1 VELLRAWILSMGL
14 MQWRQ
19 LTPSQP
25 QSCRTEQLGS
35 ALHCDLAH
43 SKLPYALSQ
52 SLTQTTLLTRGPS
65 TYSFT
70 TVAVAVV
77 LDTVVDTTVVLET
90 VVDVVSVSVVALV
103 ARSGVKTLLRR
114 PATANPSFIV
124 RLVLKPMAGDLVQS
138 VLWTARNDCSAG

>member
-1 VELLRAWILSMGL
+1 MGL

-43 SKLPYALSQ
+43 SKVPYAPSQ

-77 LDTVVDTTVVLET
+77 LDTVVDTIVVLET
-90 VVDVVSVSVVALV
+90 VVNIVSISVGALV
-103 ARSGVKTLLRR
+103 ARAVEALLRR

-124 RLVLKPMAGDLVQS
+124 RLVLKPRAGDLVQS
-138 VLWTARNDCSAG
+138 ALWTARNDCRAG